1 MKSEFSEQN
10 SLTVYR
16 FPNLSG
22 FTEIHHG
29 VFTRMS
35 GFSKGS
41 FQGLNVSTTVGDD
54 PDHTAGNRRAI
65 SGYFDGY
72 ELVFIRQVHGSD
84 IVLLKKNQKHGPSI
98 HDEKTGDAMIT
109 NIPGKILVVQVADC
123 QPVLL
128 FDPGQKVVAAVHS
141 GWRGSLLNIIGKTVL
156 SMADHFDCDPEQII
170 AGIGPSLGPCCAE
183 FIHYRKEIPE
193 CFWKYQKTENHFDF
207 WELSLDQLQEAGVRE
222 NNIHI
227 SGLCTKCRHDLFFSY
242 RKQPVTGRFAGAIGL
257 KTEFNRS

>member
-1 MKSEFSEQN
+1 
-10 SLTVYR
+10 
-16 FPNLSG
+16 
-22 FTEIHHG
+22 
-29 VFTRMS
+29 MS